1 MVLERVERIVMNQRL
16 VVLIGV
22 GLAVLAVLLAACGT
36 ATPAPVANSTAS
48 PQAVSAPPTATSLP
62 AAATPTAAA
71 ATAVAEASPA
81 ATEAFPTP
89 NPNPQCTAVP
99 ITSDPNI
106 KPVAADEWSKGP
118 ANADITVIEYG
129 DFQ

>member
-1 MVLERVERIVMNQRL
+1 MNQRW
-16 VVLIGV
+16 VVLIAV
-22 GLAVLAVLLAACGT
+22 GLAALLAACGP
-36 ATPAPVANSTAS
+36 ATPSPVAVATEA
-48 PQAVSAPPTATSLP
+48 PQAAAVPPTATNVP
-62 AAATPTAAA
+62 AAATPTVAQGAA
-71 ATAVAEASPA
+71 ATTVAEATPA

-99 ITSDPNI
+99 IAADPNI
-106 KPVAADEWSKGP
+106 KSATADEWSKGP

>member
-1 MVLERVERIVMNQRL
+1 MNQRL
-16 VVLIGV
+16 VVLIVAGF
-22 GLAVLAVLLAACGT
+22 AVLLAACGP
-36 ATPAPVANSTAS
+36 ATPSPVANLTAT
-48 PQAVSAPPTATSLP
+48 PQAVSAPPTATSVP
-62 AAATPTAAA
+62 AAATPTVAEATAA

-81 ATEAFPTP
+81 PTEAFPTP

-99 ITSDPNI
+99 ITADPNI

-118 ANADITVIEYG
+118 ADAAITVIEYG

>member
-1 MVLERVERIVMNQRL
+1 MNQRL

-22 GLAVLAVLLAACGT
+22 GLAVLLAACAP
-36 ATPAPVANSTAS
+36 ATPSPVANATGT
-48 PQAVSAPPTATSLP
+48 PQAVSAPPTATSVP
-62 AAATPTAAA
+62 AAATPTVAQGAVA
-71 ATAVAEASPA
+71 ATAVAPASPA

-99 ITSDPNI
+99 IASDPNI
-106 KPVAADEWSKGP
+106 KSVAADEWSKGP

>member
-1 MVLERVERIVMNQRL
+1 MNQRL
-16 VVLIGV
+16 VVLIVG
-22 GLAVLAVLLAACGT
+22 GLAGLAVLLAACGP
-36 ATPAPVANSTAS
+36 ATPAPVASSTS
-48 PQAVSAPPTATSLP
+48 TPQAAAALPTATSLP
-62 AAATPTAAA
+62 AAATPTVAEGTPA
-71 ATAVAEASPA
+71 ATAVAAASPA

-106 KPVAADEWSKGP
+106 KSVAADEWSKGP
-118 ANADITVIEYG
+118 ANADITVVEYG

>member
-1 MVLERVERIVMNQRL
+1 MNQRL
-16 VVLIGV
+16 AVLIAV
-22 GLAVLAVLLAACGT
+22 GLAGLAVLLAACGP
-36 ATPAPVANSTAS
+36 ATPPVANLTDT
-48 PQAVSAPPTATSLP
+48 PQAASAPPTATSVP
-62 AAATPTAAA
+62 VAATPTVAQG
-71 ATAVAEASPA
+71 ATTVAEASPA

-99 ITSDPNI
+99 IAADPNI
-106 KPVAADEWSKGP
+106 KPVAADEWTKGP

>member
-1 MVLERVERIVMNQRL
+1 MNQRL
-16 VVLIGV
+16 VVLIAV
-22 GLAVLAVLLAACGT
+22 GLAALLAACGP
-36 ATPAPVANSTAS
+36 ATPSPVANSTDT
-48 PQAVSAPPTATSLP
+48 PQAASAPPTATNVP
-62 AAATPTAAA
+62 VAATPTVAEGAVA
-71 ATAVAEASPA
+71 ATTVAEASPA

-99 ITSDPNI
+99 ITSDSNI

-118 ANADITVIEYG
+118 ADAEITVIEYG

>member
-1 MVLERVERIVMNQRL
+1 MNQRW
-16 VVLIGV
+16 VVLIVV
-22 GLAVLAVLLAACGT
+22 GLALLLAACGP
-36 ATPAPVANSTAS
+36 ATPAPVANATST
-48 PQAVSAPPTATSLP
+48 PQAAPPTATSAP
-62 AAATPTAAA
+62 VAATPTVAQGTAA
-71 ATAVAEASPA
+71 ATTVAEASPA

-99 ITSDPNI
+99 ISADPNI

>member
-1 MVLERVERIVMNQRL
+1 MNQRW
-16 VVLIGV
+16 VVLIAV
-22 GLAVLAVLLAACGT
+22 GLAALAVLLAACGP
-36 ATPAPVANSTAS
+36 ATPSPVAVANPTDT
-48 PQAVSAPPTATSLP
+48 PQAASAPPTATSVP
-62 AAATPTAAA
+62 VAATPTVAQG
-71 ATAVAEASPA
+71 ATTAAEASPT

-99 ITSDPNI
+99 IMADPNV

-118 ANADITVIEYG
+118 ADAAITVIEYG

>member
-1 MVLERVERIVMNQRL
+1 MNQRL
-16 VVLIGV
+16 AVFIVA
-22 GLAVLAVLLAACGT
+22 GLAGLAVLLAACGP
-36 ATPAPVANSTAS
+36 ATP
-48 PQAVSAPPTATSLP
+48 QAAPPTGTSVPVAATP
-62 AAATPTAAA
+62 TVAEGAAATP
-71 ATAVAEASPA
+71 VAEASPA
-81 ATEAFPTP
+81 ATQAFPTP

-118 ANADITVIEYG
+118 ADADITVIEYG

>member
-1 MVLERVERIVMNQRL
+1 MNQRL
-16 VVLIGV
+16 AVLIVV
-22 GLAVLAVLLAACGT
+22 GLAGLAVLLAACGP
-36 ATPAPVANSTAS
+36 ATPAPAGYSAGT
-48 PQAVSAPPTATSLP
+48 PQAAPPTATSVP
-62 AAATPTAAA
+62 VAATPTVAEGAP
-71 ATAVAEASPA
+71 ATSVAEASPA
-81 ATEAFPTP
+81 ATQAFPTP

>member
-1 MVLERVERIVMNQRL
+1 MNQRW
-16 VVLIGV
+16 VVLIAV
-22 GLAVLAVLLAACGT
+22 GLATLAVLLAACGP
-36 ATPAPVANSTAS
+36 ATPSPVAVAVATNT
-48 PQAVSAPPTATSLP
+48 PQAAAVPPTATNVP
-62 AAATPTAAA
+62 AAATPTVAQG
-71 ATAVAEASPA
+71 ATAVAAASPA

-89 NPNPQCTAVP
+89 EPNPQCTAVP

-118 ANADITVIEYG
+118 AGAAITVVEYG

>member
-1 MVLERVERIVMNQRL
+1 MNQRW
-16 VVLIGV
+16 VVLLGV
-22 GLAVLAVLLAACGT
+22 GLTALLAACGP
-36 ATPAPVANSTAS
+36 ATPSPVAVANPTNA
-48 PQAVSAPPTATSLP
+48 PQAAAAPPTATSLP
-62 AAATPTAAA
+62 AAATPTVAEGTAA

-81 ATEAFPTP
+81 ATQAFPTP

-99 ITSDPNI
+99 IASDPNI

-118 ANADITVIEYG
+118 ANAPITVIEYG

>member
-1 MVLERVERIVMNQRL
+1 MNQRW
-16 VVLIGV
+16 VILIGV
-22 GLAVLAVLLAACGT
+22 GLAALLAACGT
-36 ATPAPVANSTAS
+36 ATPSPVANSTAT

-62 AAATPTAAA
+62 AAETPTVAEG
-71 ATAVAEASPA
+71 TAVAAASPA
-81 ATEAFPTP
+81 ATQAFPTP

-99 ITSDPNI
+99 IASDSNI

>member
-1 MVLERVERIVMNQRL
+1 MNQRL
-16 VVLIGV
+16 VVLIGM
-22 GLAVLAVLLAACGT
+22 GLAVLLAACAP
-36 ATPAPVANSTAS
+36 ATPSPVANATAT

-62 AAATPTAAA
+62 AAATPTVAESTAA

-81 ATEAFPTP
+81 ATQAFPTP
-89 NPNPQCTAVP
+89 NPNPQCTAMP
-99 ITSDPNI
+99 ITPDSNI

-118 ANADITVIEYG
+118 ADADITVIEYG

>member
-1 MVLERVERIVMNQRL
+1 MNQRL
-16 VVLIGV
+16 VVLIAV
-22 GLAVLAVLLAACGT
+22 GLAALAVLLAACGP
-36 ATPAPVANSTAS
+36 ATPSPAAVSTDT
-48 PQAVSAPPTATSLP
+48 PQAATVPPTATNVP
-62 AAATPTAAA
+62 VAATPTVAQDAAA
-71 ATAVAEASPA
+71 ATTVAEASPA

-99 ITSDPNI
+99 ITADPNI

-118 ANADITVIEYG
+118 ADAAITVIEYG

>member
-1 MVLERVERIVMNQRL
+1 MNQRW

-22 GLAVLAVLLAACGT
+22 GLAGLAVLLAACGP
-36 ATPAPVANSTAS
+36 ATPAPVAVSTGT
-48 PQAVSAPPTATSLP
+48 PQAAPPTATNLP
-62 AAATPTAAA
+62 AATTPTVAEGTPA

-106 KPVAADEWSKGP
+106 KTVAADEWSKGP